1 MSAEKEKVRL
11 SLIVSPELND
21 TLNELAEKLGGTKS
35 EVLRRSIALM
45 EVMVDAK
52 EQGKKIGI
60 ADKDQPL
67 AIEIIGI

>member
-1 MSAEKEKVRL
+1 MSTEKEKVRL

>member
-45 EVMVDAK
+45 EVMVDAR

-67 AIEIIGI
+67 ATEIIGI